1 MSKGKLVD
9 DIWNDIRPINSQA
22 KERIGY
28 PTQKPEALME
38 RIIQMASNEGD
49 VVLDPFVG
57 GGTTVAVADRLKRK
71 WVGIDQSVQAVK
83 VTEMRLALQKDLFSA
98 PFSITLHKYD
108 YDTIFNMDPYKFE
121 QWIIEQYGGEPN
133 TKQRGDYGIDGRTLE
148 GTPIQVKQSEGIGR
162 NVVDNFFSAAKRY
175 DKRRFEKNK
184 KDGQPVGYIIA
195 FSFGKGA
202 VQEVARLKLEEG
214 VEIEL
219 VEVGSIVEFAKKPL
233 VEITYEHLGAT
244 KKGEH
249 KIKLMASAE
258 SDAGIEFFSWQWQH
272 EPGKGFL
279 PDVLLDK
286 KGEQTE
292 KFQAGTYNVAVKA
305 VDNDGLETIELL
317 KLKVNGA
324 VKLIK

>member
-1 MSKGKLVD
+1 MLRSRD
-9 DIWNDIRPINSQA
+9 P
-22 KERIGY
+22 ERIGY

-38 RIIQMASNEGD
+38 RIIEMASNEGD

-133 TKQRGDYGIDGRTLE
+133 TKQRGDFGTDGRTLE

-184 KDGQPVGYIIA
+184 KDGQPVGYVIA

-219 VEVGSIVEFAKKPL
+219 VEVASIVEFAKKPL

-244 KKGEH
+244 KKGAH
-249 KIKLMASAE
+249 KIKLMASAQ

-292 KFQAGTYNVAVKA
+292 KFKAGTYNVAVKA

-324 VKLIK
+324 VKLMK